1 MGYLIIEQYITK
13 YNETLMKLFYL
24 GVNGSKMGYF
34 LRIIHF

>member
-24 GVNGSKMGYF
+24 GVNGSDLG
-34 LRIIHF
+34 